1 MSKKKSSLT
10 KFYRRWRTRRGT
22 QSHSSCS
29 EPLPFSPPLRGFPS
43 CRMVLEP
50 RILLD
55 ASLVDTTSIEAD
67 PEQPTDLQFDVPG
80 TRVSDPRVSDP
91 RVLDPRLSD
100 PQDPQRMITP
110 DLPNHPELAR
120 HSQYTQ
126 RKTVHCGQVV
136 GRATRRPNLPC
147 RDLQQ

>member
-10 KFYRRWRTRRGT
+10 KFYRRWSTRRGT

-29 EPLPFSPPLRGFPS
+29 EPSFFPASERFSFLPDGSGATHPSGRLPCRHHKHRSGPRATNGPPVRRPGDKGLRPEGLRP
-43 CRMVLEP
+43 
-50 RILLD
+50 
-55 ASLVDTTSIEAD
+55 EALG
-67 PEQPTDLQFDVPG
+67 PEGLGPARPPEDDHARP
-80 TRVSDPRVSDP
+80 
-91 RVLDPRLSD
+91 
-100 PQDPQRMITP
+100 
-110 DLPNHPELAR
+110 PNHPELAR
-120 HSQYTQ
+120 HSQHTQ